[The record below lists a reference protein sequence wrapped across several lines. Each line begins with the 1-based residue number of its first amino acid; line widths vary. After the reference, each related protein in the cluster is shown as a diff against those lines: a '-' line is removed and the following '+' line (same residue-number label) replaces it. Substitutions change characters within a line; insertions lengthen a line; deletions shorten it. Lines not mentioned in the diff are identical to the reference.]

1 MPRVFRISNYGL
13 LPKEGRSGR
22 AFLDGS
28 MIHVSIKLKS
38 APITSLSKKLMM
50 VRLFVSVAF
59 DHDYSTGGPVT
70 DHHDIRGDQRVYG

>member
-38 APITSLSKKLMM
+38 APITSKKLMLM

-59 DHDYSTGGPVT
+59 GHDYSTG
-70 DHHDIRGDQRVYG
+70 Q